1 MKKCMFLAFIC
12 IVALVACACSPAYTW
27 GYAPAI
33 HPKSVTAYIYA
44 VMAEENG
51 ENEAA
56 LEYYDK
62 ALAYTR
68 SEKVKAERKALAERM
83 KTH

>member
-1 MKKCMFLAFIC
+1 MKQTLTIHL
-12 IVALVACACSPAYTW
+12 ILWIGLLTCACSPSYTW

-44 VMAEENG
+44 VMARENG
-51 ENEAA
+51 DNETA

-68 SEKVKAERKALAERM
+68 SDKVKAERKALADSM
-83 KTH
+83 N